1 MQCKYIKIFS
11 IFFALFCIFASEKQ
25 IYLEQKI
32 VMKYIGAHVSA
43 SGGVENAIKN
53 AQAIGATA
61 FALFTKNQRQ
71 WLAPALSDKQ
81 IEQFKALMG
90 EAGYDAAQ
98 VLPHDSYLI
107 NLGHPDVEG
116 LEKSRESFFEE
127 MRRCELLGLDR
138 LNFHPGSHLKRISEE
153 ESLDLIAESINMAL
167 ERTSGVTAVIE
178 NTAGQGSNL
187 GFRFEHLAYIIDR
200 VKDKSR
206 VGVCLDTCH
215 TFAAGYDLRTREA
228 LDTTFAEFDR
238 VVGFNYLRGMHLNDA
253 MKPLGSRVDRHAP
266 LGDGEIGWEC
276 FRYIMSDSRFDNI
289 PLILET
295 PDEAR
300 WTDEIAALKSFC
312 K

>member
-1 MQCKYIKIFS
+1 
-11 IFFALFCIFASEKQ
+11 
-25 IYLEQKI
+25 
-32 VMKYIGAHVSA
+32 MKYIGAHVSA

-53 AQAIGATA
+53 AKDIGATA

-71 WLAPALSDKQ
+71 WLAPSLTEKQ
-81 IEQFKALMG
+81 IELFRNMMS
-90 EAGYDAAQ
+90 EAGYSAMQ

-107 NLGHPDVEG
+107 NLGHPDQEG
-116 LEKSRESFFEE
+116 LDKSRESFFEE

-153 ESLDLIAESINMAL
+153 ESLDRIAESINMAL

-200 VKDKSR
+200 VVDKSR

-215 TFAAGYDLRTREA
+215 SFAAGYDLRTREA
-228 LDTTFAEFDR
+228 LDATFAEFDR
-238 VVGFNYLRGMHLNDA
+238 VVGFKYLRGMHLNDA

-276 FRYIMSDSRFDNI
+276 FRYIMSDPRFDNI

-300 WTDEIAALKSFC
+300 WADEIVALKGFANV
-312 K
+312 